1 MCAVIAAIICVRDCI
16 VVVQT
21 EVFLPRKKQLRRDKE
36 VVSIDRRTKEVL
48 YIIKCCAV
56 AYNVDASSSGN
67 VGNLLP
73 RRWSE
78 CVNSS
83 RGRGRRVILNE
94 AVPSKIGN
102 PATCRDFDEIETFD
116 ATALSLLIL
125 HLDLYAATI
134 AFCENGHR
142 NYFLCR

>member
-1 MCAVIAAIICVRDCI
+1 MCAVIAAIICVHDCI

-21 EVFLPRKKQLRRDKE
+21 KVFIPSKKQLRRDKE
-36 VVSIDRRTKEVL
+36 VVYIDRRTKEVL
-48 YIIKCCAV
+48 HIIKCCAV
-56 AYNVDASSSGN
+56 ANNVDASSSGN

-83 RGRGRRVILNE
+83 RGRGRRVVQNE

-102 PATCRDFDEIETFD
+102 PATCRDFDEVETVG
-116 ATALSLLIL
+116 
-125 HLDLYAATI
+125 AAASSIT
-134 AFCENGHR
+134 
-142 NYFLCR
+142 